1 MNNQLD
7 KIQIQNLKLKAD
19 SLTDNFDQ
27 NEKDNKA
34 DLIELVSELNSKTK
48 NL

>member
-27 NEKDNKA
+27 NENQ
-34 DLIELVSELNSKTK
+34 LF
-48 NL
+48 